1 MKLLVSELAKV
12 VKAENDWQQWAD
24 VVVEHVEFDTRKIVK
39 NSLFVPLQGGNRD
52 GHEFLE
58 VAIESGASVS
68 LWQKE
73 VAPARANFPILVVED
88 TLIAMQKIAMYF
100 LSVVQP
106 KVIGITGSNGK
117 TTTKDMVASVLG
129 QQFETYKTQGN
140 YNNHIGLPYTIL
152 SMPMTTEMLVLE
164 MGMDHFGEIEVLSQ
178 IAQPDVAAI
187 TMIGESHMEFLG
199 SRAGIAKAKMEI
211 VSGLKAGGLLVV
223 PGEEPLLKPLLEQV
237 SQKVLTFGPSQKNN
251 LSAQITAE
259 TKVETTFNVPNYQNS
274 QFVIPVLGQYNV
286 NNALIALAIGS
297 YFEMEIGKMATGLAE
312 LDLTKSRTE
321 WLVAANGAEILSDV
335 YNANP
340 TAMSLV
346 LDTFSQLPSS
356 GRKYAVL
363 ADMGELGDSS
373 QSLHEKMAEH
383 LDPEKIQEVFLFG
396 PQMKVLFEKL
406 SLKYPKGQVSHYDLD
421 AKGELITKVLEGL
434 QSTDMIVLK
443 GSNSMKLIE
452 IVEKLTENKS

>member
-1 MKLLVSELAKV
+1 
-12 VKAENDWQQWAD
+12 
-24 VVVEHVEFDTRKIVK
+24 
-39 NSLFVPLQGGNRD
+39 
-52 GHEFLE
+52 
-58 VAIESGASVS
+58 
-68 LWQKE
+68 
-73 VAPARANFPILVVED
+73 
-88 TLIAMQKIAMYF
+88 
-100 LSVVQP
+100 
-106 KVIGITGSNGK
+106 
-117 TTTKDMVASVLG
+117 
-129 QQFETYKTQGN
+129 
-140 YNNHIGLPYTIL
+140 
-152 SMPMTTEMLVLE
+152 
-164 MGMDHFGEIEVLSQ
+164 
-178 IAQPDVAAI
+178 
-187 TMIGESHMEFLG
+187 
-199 SRAGIAKAKMEI
+199 
-211 VSGLKAGGLLVV
+211 
-223 PGEEPLLKPLLEQV
+223 
-237 SQKVLTFGPSQKNN
+237 
-251 LSAQITAE
+251 
-259 TKVETTFNVPNYQNS
+259 
-274 QFVIPVLGQYNV
+274 
-286 NNALIALAIGS
+286 
-297 YFEMEIGKMATGLAE
+297 MATGLAE

-356 GRKYAVL
+356 GLKYALL

-396 PQMKVLFEKL
+396 PQMKALFKKL